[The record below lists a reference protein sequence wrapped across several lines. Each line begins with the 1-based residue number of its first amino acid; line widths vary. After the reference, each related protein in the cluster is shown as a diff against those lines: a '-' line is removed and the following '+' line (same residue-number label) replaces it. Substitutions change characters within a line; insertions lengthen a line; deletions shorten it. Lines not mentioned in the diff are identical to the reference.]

1 MNKKILFSIFG
12 LLIGNPIYGLCG
24 DWGYYISSGNINATG
39 TYTGVTSGYSILTIG
54 IDLAYN
60 FFAPTAWINGKCI
73 SGQVNSLA
81 ILNLK
86 NEIKL
91 NINGKEITAIGMLD
105 QNDVH
110 LSQKIGYIYPGNGF
124 TSFSTSDYYGASEC
138 GTNGENGKWYN
149 WFDGKNIIKYKIKD
163 EIPVGRYT
171 GSVNIGTLNAFREPP
186 PLTHLRIYGTS
197 LHYGVQINMN
207 YTINITN
214 SCKIRPSSLI
224 EIKHQDLTTTNF
236 DGDLV
241 KRNINIQ
248 CDNPAD
254 ITLSLTS
261 SSSTGKEVGT
271 GNKIALPL
279 STNKPGVSSLLAV
292 EGNSLMYD
300 PSKNKSTL
308 KVGSGGEVLQISSML
323 KKTSDNITPGEYSTN
338 AILTTAFD

>member
-24 DWGYYISSGNINATG
+24 DWGYYISSGNTNATG
-39 TYTGVTSGYSILTIG
+39 TYTGVTSGYSIMTIE
-54 IDLAYN
+54 IDL
-60 FFAPTAWINGKCI
+60 PSLITGKEAWINGQCYA
-73 SGQVNSLA
+73 GEVNSLA
-81 ILNLK
+81 VLNLRK
-86 NEIKL
+86 EIKL
-91 NINGKEITAIGMLD
+91 KINGKEITATGMLNR
-105 QNDVH
+105 NDIR
-110 LSQKIGYIYPGNGF
+110 LSSEIGYTYQKDGF
-124 TSFSTSDYYGASEC
+124 TSFSTSDYYTVSTCGKNGASDQ
-138 GTNGENGKWYN
+138 WQN
-149 WFDGKNIIKYKIKD
+149 WFSGKNIIKYKITD
-163 EIPVGRYT
+163 EIPVGHYT
-171 GSVNIGTLNAFREPP
+171 GSVNIGTLNAYREPTP
-186 PLTHLRIYGTS
+186 QTHFDIYGAS
-197 LHYGVQINMN
+197 LIYGVQINMN

-214 SCKIRPSSLI
+214 SCKIMPSDSI
-224 EIKHQDLTTTNF
+224 EIKHKDLTTTNF

-261 SSSTGKEVGT
+261 SSSSGKDIGT
-271 GNKIALPL
+271 GNKIELPL

>member
-39 TYTGVTSGYSILTIG
+39 TYTGVISGYSILTIEMK
-54 IDLAYN
+54 LPHS
-60 FFAPTAWINGKCI
+60 FFATTAWINGKCI
-73 SGQVNSLA
+73 SGKVNSLA

-86 NEIKL
+86 KEIKL
-91 NINGKEITAIGMLD
+91 NMHGKEITAIGMLD
-105 QNDVH
+105 QNDVN
-110 LSQKIGYIYPGNGF
+110 LSKKIGYIYPGNGF
-124 TSFSTSDYYGASEC
+124 ISFSTIDNYLDSDC
-138 GTNGENGKWYN
+138 GTNGESGKWYN
-149 WFDGKNIIKYKIKD
+149 WFDGKNIIKYKITD
-163 EIPVGRYT
+163 EIPVGHHT

-186 PLTHLRIYGTS
+186 PLTHLRTYGTS
-197 LHYGVQINMN
+197 LNYGVQINMN
-207 YTINITN
+207 YTINIAN
-214 SCKIRPSSLI
+214 SCKIMPSSLI
-224 EIKHQDLTTTNF
+224 EIKHKDLTTTNF
-236 DGDLV
+236 DGDLI
-241 KRNINIQ
+241 KKNINIQ

-261 SSSTGKEVGT
+261 SSSSGKAVGT
-271 GNKIALPL
+271 GNKIELPL

-300 PSKNKSTL
+300 PSKNKSIL
-308 KVGSGGEVLQISSML
+308 KVGSDGAVLQISSML